1 MVFAL
6 QAEKLVGKMMYRAGK
21 RLMRKTKAD
30 MLSTIGMCMGITL
43 AFIDLRQQYDYLKVT
58 MDILRDEN
66 RAMIQQ
72 LEAIEDAY
80 YKAEAVG
87 FKCWRDET
95 KKFDRLLDAL
105 PGHIWI

>member
-1 MVFAL
+1 
-6 QAEKLVGKMMYRAGK
+6 
-21 RLMRKTKAD
+21 
-30 MLSTIGMCMGITL
+30 
-43 AFIDLRQQYDYLKVT
+43 

-105 PGHIWI
+105 PDHVWI